1 MAAASGRG
9 PGIAAISLSGEEF
22 CVLSTVVRKGF
33 GMRIAMSVALAAT
46 VAGCATSPVDY
57 GGSLSQQDQKWASPQ
72 CQQARMAASDY
83 QAREKEHPGWGFGVL
98 LGPYSMGL
106 VAAIKEHEQKQ
117 RKLFSREVHLQC
129 SSLPLPKELQGDLNP
144 AVPPT
149 KYP

>member
-1 MAAASGRG
+1 
-9 PGIAAISLSGEEF
+9 
-22 CVLSTVVRKGF
+22 
-33 GMRIAMSVALAAT
+33 MRIAMSVALAAT
-46 VAGCATSPVDY
+46 MAGCATSPVDY
-57 GGSLSQQDQKWASPQ
+57 GTSLSQQDQKWASPE

-83 QAREKEHPGWGFGVL
+83 EAREKEHPGWGFGVL

-117 RKLFSREVHLQC
+117 RKLFAREVHLQC

-144 AVPPT
+144 ASAQT

>member
-1 MAAASGRG
+1 
-9 PGIAAISLSGEEF
+9 
-22 CVLSTVVRKGF
+22 
-33 GMRIAMSVALAAT
+33 MRIAICLALTAA
-46 VAGCATSPVDY
+46 VAGCATSPVEY
-57 GGSLSQQDQKWASPQ
+57 EASLSQQDQKWASPA
-72 CQQARMAASDY
+72 CQQARRAASDY

-106 VAAIKEHEQKQ
+106 VAAIKENEQKQ
-117 RKLFSREVHLQC
+117 RKLFAREVHLQC